1 MYLNEDNDQS
11 DYLAAIA
18 LLRKHSI
25 DQNVPSTKM
34 GRLKKNAL
42 KSHRVIMSLA
52 MTTTAAC
59 VNTACVEIKT
69 SSLNFVIANRSREV
83 FNSRSSFWSENGIK
97 ISKLA
102 PVKISSADAKIQDFS
117 VLKVSIPGNRT
128 AVPIRS
134 SAQFDQIW
142 PNRLL
147 WFRLEYRSLSSGDVY

>member
-83 FNSRSSFWSENGIK
+83 FNSRSSF
-97 ISKLA
+97 
-102 PVKISSADAKIQDFS
+102 
-117 VLKVSIPGNRT
+117 
-128 AVPIRS
+128 
-134 SAQFDQIW
+134 
-142 PNRLL
+142 
-147 WFRLEYRSLSSGDVY
+147 